1 MEFEWDEDK
10 NSTNIR
16 KHGVNFSEARLVF
29 NDLNCLF
36 FEDNR
41 FDYWEIR
48 YIAIGGFYS
57 EFLNKNIL
65 VTVVYT
71 ERDEELIRII
81 SARKSN
87 KREKRI
93 YEQQK

>member
-1 MEFEWDEDK
+1 MKFEWNEDK
-10 NSTNIR
+10 ILTNIR
-16 KHGVNFSEARLVF
+16 KHGVNFSEAKLVF
-29 NDLNCLF
+29 NDLNCVF

-41 FDYWEIR
+41 FDYGEIR

-71 ERDEELIRII
+71 EREEELIRII
-81 SARKSN
+81 SARKAN
-87 KREKRI
+87 KQERRI